1 MELRKNGY
9 MTIITCNN
17 KKINLIRS
25 EIAEPKKCVICGTKT
40 QRRLSSDG
48 KTLGATIECTNDV
61 CPAKVL
67 GKIKNFVGK
76 VEILGLGD
84 TIIEAL
90 VNNGLV
96 KSIPD
101 LYNLTESA
109 LSQVVAGNQVGE
121 ARAKEIVKEINKKRS
136 MSIDLLLGSIGINH
150 LGRRRVEIIRKNIF
164 SKTGNKFDTIDA
176 WLSGD
181 LIKYKDEAGVPGV
194 GDSIQLSLNASK
206 DMLEQL
212 VQHVTIVTE
221 VVQTITGPLSGKKF
235 CLTGTMSRKRSD
247 IANDI
252 KNKGGEVFDD
262 VSDGVTLVQA
272 DVNSVSSKSKKAKKV
287 GSEIISEDDL
297 NKML

>member
-1 MELRKNGY
+1 
-9 MTIITCNN
+9 MTIIVCNN

-25 EIAEPKKCVICGTKT
+25 EITEPKKCVICGTKT

-48 KTLGATIECTNDV
+48 KTLGAITECTNDV

-101 LYNLTESA
+101 LYNLTEST

-181 LIKYKDEAGVPGV
+181 LVKYKDEAGVPGV
-194 GDSIQLSLNASK
+194 GDSIQLSLNAAKS
-206 DMLEQL
+206 MLEQL
-212 VQHVTIVTE
+212 MQHVTIVAE
-221 VVQTITGPLSGKKF
+221 VVQTITGPLSNLKF

-252 KNKGGEVFDD
+252 KNAGGEICDD
-262 VSDGVTLVQA
+262 IMTGVILVQA
-272 DVNSVSSKSKKAKKV
+272 DILSISSKSKKAKKM
-287 GSEIISEDDL
+287 GIKIISEDDL
-297 NKML
+297 MNLMKEPVKQ